1 MVSRTSIYTK
11 VATSRVRAHFEYR
24 VSFVLQFLGAFF
36 LNFLEFIAVLVIFH
50 HLTFLAGWSLAEVAF
65 LYGSSSFMFKFADML
80 MTNMDR
86 LPTIIRMGTF
96 DQVLT
101 RPLGTLGQV
110 MTGDVDLRQLGAM
123 LQGVIVFAYALS
135 HLRIAWSPGRVV
147 MLVVMLVSAATIFC
161 GIYVITNAIAF
172 WTTDAREVANSFT
185 YGGQAFTEYP
195 LHIFGVWFRRFMGY
209 VIPLAFVNYLPALYV
224 LGKADPTHTP
234 TFLRFMSPVVAVL
247 VCMLA
252 GFVWRV
258 SVRHYRSTGS

>member
-1 MVSRTSIYTK
+1 MASRAEIYRR
-11 VATSRVRAHFEYR
+11 VAFSRVRAHFQYR
-24 VSFVLQFLGAFF
+24 TSFVLQFLGAFF
-36 LNFLEFIAVLVIFH
+36 LNFLEFIGVLVIFH
-50 HLTFLAGWSLAEVAF
+50 HLSFLAGWSLAEIAF
-65 LYGSSSFMFKFADML
+65 LYGSSSFMFKLADML

-123 LQGVIVFAYALS
+123 LQGIVVFSYALT
-135 HLRIAWSPGRVV
+135 HVHVEWTPLRAVV
-147 MLVVMLVSAATIFC
+147 LLVMLVSAAGIFC
-161 GIYVITNAIAF
+161 GLYVATNAIAF
-172 WTTDAREVANSFT
+172 WTIDAREVANSFT

-209 VIPLAFVNYLPALYV
+209 VIPLAFVNYLPSLYV
-224 LGKADPTHTP
+224 LGKDDPTHAP
-234 TFLRFMSPVVAVL
+234 AFLRFMSPVVA
-247 VCMLA
+247 LA
-252 GFVWRV
+252 VMAVGGAIWRL

>member
-1 MVSRTSIYTK
+1 VASRAGVYRRL
-11 VATSRVRAHFEYR
+11 AMSRVRAHFEYR
-24 VSFVLQFLGAFF
+24 VSFALQFIGAFL

-50 HLTFLAGWSLAEVAF
+50 HISFLAGWSLPEVAF
-65 LYGSSSFMFKFADML
+65 LYGSSAFMFKFADML

-110 MTGDVDLRQLGAM
+110 MTGDVDLRQIGAM
-123 LQGVIVFAYALS
+123 TQGCLVFLYALG
-135 HLRIAWSPGRVV
+135 HVHIEWTPERVAV
-147 MLVVMLVSAATIFC
+147 LGSMLVSAAAIFC
-161 GIYVITNAIAF
+161 GIFVAMNSIAF

-195 LHIFGVWFRRFMGY
+195 LHIFGVWMRRLMGY
-209 VIPLAFVNYLPALYV
+209 LIPLAFVNYLPSLYI
-224 LGKADPTHTP
+224 LGKGDPTHTP
-234 TFLRFMSPVVAVL
+234 VILRFLSPVVAVA
-247 VCMLA
+247 VLA
-252 GFVWRV
+252 VAGAIWRV

>member
-1 MVSRTSIYTK
+1 MASRVEIYRRL
-11 VATSRVRAHFEYR
+11 AMSRVRAHFEYR
-24 VSFVLQFLGAFF
+24 ISFALQFVGAFL
-36 LNFLEFIAVLVIFH
+36 LNFLEFVAVLVIFH
-50 HLTFLAGWSLAEVAF
+50 HLSFLAGWSLAEVAF
-65 LYGSSSFMFKFADML
+65 LYGSSAFMFKFADML

-86 LPTIIRMGTF
+86 LPTLIRMGTF

-110 MTGDVDLRQLGAM
+110 MTGDVDLRQAGAM
-123 LQGVIVFAYALS
+123 FQGLLVFGYALR
-135 HLRIAWSPGRVV
+135 HVHVDWTPQRIAV
-147 MLVVMLVSAATIFC
+147 LVSMLVSAAAIFC
-161 GIYVITNAIAF
+161 GIYIATNAIAF

-209 VIPLAFVNYLPALYV
+209 VIPLAFVNYLPSLYV

-234 TFLRFMSPVVAVL
+234 SPLRFMSPVVAVAVL
-247 VCMLA
+247 TA
-252 GFVWRV
+252 AAAIWRL